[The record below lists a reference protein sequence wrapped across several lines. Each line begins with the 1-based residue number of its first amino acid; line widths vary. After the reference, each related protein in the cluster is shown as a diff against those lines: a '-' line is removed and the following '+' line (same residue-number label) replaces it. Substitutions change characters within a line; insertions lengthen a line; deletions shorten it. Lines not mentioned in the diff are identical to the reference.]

1 MEALALL
8 LVIIMWFLLNRKI
21 KELSERVAL
30 LEGENDQVVK
40 QIKYTF
46 TRNGYR
52 RRWKIHLNTVRLQ
65 RTGYLQNRF
74 RMLGA
79 GKAPQT

>member
-40 QIKYTF
+40 QI
-46 TRNGYR
+46 N
-52 RRWKIHLNTVRLQ
+52 V
-65 RTGYLQNRF
+65 
-74 RMLGA
+74 MLENE
-79 GKAPQT
+79 KDN

>member
-21 KELSERVAL
+21 KELSERVGL

-40 QIKYTF
+40 QI
-46 TRNGYR
+46 N
-52 RRWKIHLNTVRLQ
+52 V
-65 RTGYLQNRF
+65 
-74 RMLGA
+74 MLENEED
-79 GKAPQT
+79 K

>member
-40 QIKYTF
+40 QI
-46 TRNGYR
+46 N
-52 RRWKIHLNTVRLQ
+52 V
-65 RTGYLQNRF
+65 
-74 RMLGA
+74 MLED
-79 GKAPQT
+79 KKDK

>member
-8 LVIIMWFLLNRKI
+8 LIIIMWFLLNRKI

-40 QIKYTF
+40 QI
-46 TRNGYR
+46 N
-52 RRWKIHLNTVRLQ
+52 V
-65 RTGYLQNRF
+65 
-74 RMLGA
+74 MLENE
-79 GKAPQT
+79 KDN

>member
-21 KELSERVAL
+21 KELSERVTL

-40 QIKYTF
+40 QINVMLEDKKDK
-46 TRNGYR
+46 RN
-52 RRWKIHLNTVRLQ
+52 
-65 RTGYLQNRF
+65 
-74 RMLGA
+74 A
-79 GKAPQT
+79 

>member
-21 KELSERVAL
+21 KALSERVAL

-40 QIKYTF
+40 QI
-46 TRNGYR
+46 N
-52 RRWKIHLNTVRLQ
+52 V
-65 RTGYLQNRF
+65 
-74 RMLGA
+74 MLENEED
-79 GKAPQT
+79 K

>member
-21 KELSERVAL
+21 KELSERVTL

-40 QIKYTF
+40 QI
-46 TRNGYR
+46 NG
-52 RRWKIHLNTVRLQ
+52 
-65 RTGYLQNRF
+65 
-74 RMLGA
+74 MLEEKKDKSNA
-79 GKAPQT
+79 

>member
-21 KELSERVAL
+21 KELSERVTL

-40 QIKYTF
+40 QI
-46 TRNGYR
+46 N
-52 RRWKIHLNTVRLQ
+52 V
-65 RTGYLQNRF
+65 
-74 RMLGA
+74 MLEDNND
-79 GKAPQT
+79 

>member
-21 KELSERVAL
+21 KELSERVKL

-40 QIKYTF
+40 QITVMLEDKKDK
-46 TRNGYR
+46 RN
-52 RRWKIHLNTVRLQ
+52 
-65 RTGYLQNRF
+65 
-74 RMLGA
+74 A
-79 GKAPQT
+79 

>member
-21 KELSERVAL
+21 KELSERVML

-40 QIKYTF
+40 QI
-46 TRNGYR
+46 N
-52 RRWKIHLNTVRLQ
+52 V
-65 RTGYLQNRF
+65 
-74 RMLGA
+74 MLENE
-79 GKAPQT
+79 KDN

>member
-30 LEGENDQVVK
+30 LEGENDQVDK
-40 QIKYTF
+40 QI
-46 TRNGYR
+46 N
-52 RRWKIHLNTVRLQ
+52 V
-65 RTGYLQNRF
+65 
-74 RMLGA
+74 MLEN
-79 GKAPQT
+79 KEDK

>member
-21 KELSERVAL
+21 KELSERVTL

-40 QIKYTF
+40 QI
-46 TRNGYR
+46 N
-52 RRWKIHLNTVRLQ
+52 V
-65 RTGYLQNRF
+65 
-74 RMLGA
+74 MLED
-79 GKAPQT
+79 KND